1 MNILL
6 SIFKKIPWWGW
17 IAIVIAIFFL
27 VNYISAKAMN
37 RSLFNLALDQLRED
51 KTAIV
56 DRLKEDVEKGK
67 EEKTQLKNQIAT
79 VQKQRDTAQAESQK
93 LKGLVNEK
101 NAEIAKLKKEREAI
115 VVSGDPDSLIN
126 DLHKM
131 GYKSARKRINPA
143 ATPR

>member
-27 VNYISAKAMN
+27 VNYISAKSMN

-93 LKGLVNEK
+93 
-101 NAEIAKLKKEREAI
+101 
-115 VVSGDPDSLIN
+115 
-126 DLHKM
+126 
-131 GYKSARKRINPA
+131 
-143 ATPR
+143 